1 MKKVKSNK
9 KIVLI
14 VLIVVIALI
23 SLGVITYNIL
33 HDESKLTVEEK
44 EWITQNINQVQNV
57 YVPVNLDVF
66 GKNGTGVFFDYI
78 TYVEEE
84 YGIDINPI
92 TYNIGEDVTDRAFM
106 LTYDLKNTD
115 VIFYTEHYVVVSKE
129 KQNIS
134 VLSQLSN
141 SKLGVLSSDENLVA
155 KYLTDTNNVTIN
167 SYETSTDL
175 LNALETDENI
185 DYAVLPLEEN
195 LTSIL
200 TSNYSIDYHISD
212 LNKYLIYRLQEN
224 DVFSEIMKKTFAD
237 FQEEDLNK
245 SINQN
250 ELLTFTNA
258 LSISDK
264 ELANIQAK
272 TYTYGFINN
281 SPYEVLISG
290 SYGGIVSEYLTR
302 FTAFSKTEINPVK
315 YKNFSK
321 FTEAIANNKIDM
333 FYNYYN
339 LDTKYQAIDSLMNVS
354 FVVIAPEENSLV
366 INAITSLNGLD
377 VYVSKNSILEKYISG
392 IGDVSVN
399 SYANEKE
406 LKKAIRSGEVII
418 MDKEVYNYYKKSIL
432 SEYTVRYS
440 NTLSDTYNFYVREN
454 DTFSLLFGK
463 YIAIL
468 DPNEIITKGI
478 YNHTYTVNSGTVLG
492 QVAKYSFIVLVV
504 LIIILY
510 LAYRSTKRI
519 KIAKKIKKEDKM
531 KYIDQLTSLKNRNYL
546 NENINNWNKNTI
558 YPQATIII
566 DLNEVQKIND
576 TLGYEQGD
584 SQIKATA
591 NVLIKT
597 QLDNTDIMRTDGNE
611 FLIYLV
617 GYQEKQVVSYIRKLY
632 KEFKNLPYEYGAA
645 IGYSMILNDMKTIE
659 DSINESVE
667 DMRTKKEEI
676 EVGSDEK
683 KES

>member
-1 MKKVKSNK
+1 MKKGKSNK
-9 KIVLI
+9 KVILI
-14 VLIVVIALI
+14 ILLVILAVA
-23 SLGVITYNIL
+23 SLTIITINIL
-33 HDESKLTVEEK
+33 NDENKLTVEEK
-44 EWITQNINQVQNV
+44 EWITQNINQVQNI

-78 TYVEEE
+78 GYVEEK

-92 TYNIGEDVTDRAFM
+92 TYNVGEEVTDRAFM
-106 LTYDLKNTD
+106 ITYDALDSD
-115 VIFYTEHYVVVSKE
+115 VIFYTEHYVVVSKD
-129 KQNIS
+129 KHNIS
-134 VLSQLSN
+134 VLSQLSD
-141 SKLGVLSSDENLVA
+141 SRLGVLSPDENIVA
-155 KYLTDTNNVTIN
+155 KYLTDTSNITVKP
-167 SYETSTDL
+167 YETSTDL
-175 LNALETDENI
+175 LNALETNDDI

-200 TSNYSIDYHISD
+200 TSNYYIDYHISD
-212 LNKYLIYRLQEN
+212 LNKYMVFRVKEN
-224 DVFSEIMKKTFAD
+224 DVFSEIVKKTFSTY
-237 FQEEDLNK
+237 QEDELND
-245 SINQN
+245 SINEN
-250 ELLTFTNA
+250 ELLAFTNA

-264 ELANIQAK
+264 ELANIQAQS
-272 TYTYGFINN
+272 YTYGFINN

-315 YKNFSK
+315 YKNFAK
-321 FTEAIANNKIDM
+321 FTEAIANNKIDL

-339 LDTKYQAIDSLMNVS
+339 LDTKYQEIDSLMNLS
-354 FVVIAPEENSLV
+354 FVVVAPEENSLI
-366 INAITSLNGLD
+366 INAVTSLSKMD
-377 VYVSKNSILEKYISG
+377 VYVSKNSLLEKYING
-392 IGDVSVN
+392 IGDVNVKTYSTL
-399 SYANEKE
+399 KE
-406 LKKAIRSGEVII
+406 LKKAIRDEEVIL
-418 MDKEVYNYYKKSIL
+418 MDKEVFNYYKKSIL

-454 DTFSLLFGK
+454 DMFSLLFSK
-463 YIAIL
+463 YISTL
-468 DPNEIITKGI
+468 DPNEVINKGV

-492 QVAKYSFIVLVV
+492 QVAKYSVIVIILF
-504 LIIILY
+504 IIILF
-510 LAYRSTKRI
+510 LAYRSTKQI

-546 NENINNWNKNTI
+546 NENINSWNKNTI

-584 SQIKATA
+584 SQIKAAA

-632 KEFKNLPYEYGAA
+632 KEFKNLPFDYGAA

-667 DMRTKKEEI
+667 DMRTKKEEL
-676 EVGSDEK
+676 EDGSDEK